1 VKGKSMVH
9 NKRSKDSK
17 DNWRTPP
24 KLISNI
30 EAVLGRFDVDL
41 CATDEDSVAGIFIRD
56 LSEEGAADDLVS
68 LGVNLMWCN
77 PPFSK
82 KNELVPIAI
91 DLAKKT
97 GMKLVILIPA
107 AVETRFWKQHIWS
120 ETVLFLAG
128 RLAFG
133 KPDGSK
139 AGNAAFPCALVLVN
153 FQPIEQ
159 ARLTEAIE
167 ANKLVIGAKDS
178 AKLLRGNY
186 GKST

>member
-1 VKGKSMVH
+1 MVH

-17 DNWRTPP
+17 DDWRTPP
-24 KLISNI
+24 KLISKI
-30 EAVLGRFDVDL
+30 ESVLGGVDADI
-41 CATDEDSVAGIFIRD
+41 CATVKDAVAPIFVSNLLDESV
-56 LSEEGAADDLVS
+56 SDDLVAS
-68 LGVNLMWCN
+68 GCNLWWCN

-82 KNELVPIAI
+82 KNKLVPIAI
-91 DLAKKT
+91 DMAKKT

-120 ETVLFLAG
+120 ETVLFLSG

-133 KPDGSK
+133 KPDGGK

-153 FQPIEQ
+153 FSPIEQ
-159 ARLTEAIE
+159 ARLTEALG
-167 ANKLVIGAKDS
+167 ANKLVLGAKDS
-178 AKLLRGNY
+178 AKLLRGTY